1 MCAMKVEGS
10 KRVLIVDDDID
21 LLMLLERR
29 LQKEGFEIESAIS
42 LPEAEELIPYFA
54 PHLVILDI
62 NVNGQDGRQLCWKL
76 KKQDSDPDI
85 KVIIISGFDINP
97 VRAALFGA
105 DAIVPKPFDIDFLL
119 ARIDDLFF
127 HFPHYK

>member
-1 MCAMKVEGS
+1 MCAMKKEIS

-29 LQKEGFEIESAIS
+29 LKKEGFEIETAIS
-42 LPEAEELIPYFA
+42 LPEAEEVITYFA

-76 KKQDSDPDI
+76 KKQDPDKNI

-105 DAIVPKPFDIDFLL
+105 DDVLPKPFDYDFLL
-119 ARIDDLFF
+119 SRIDNLFF